1 MEPLIRPLAP
11 DFTDYLHD
19 ESRLTGQ
26 AETISFPRTEEEV
39 REVLRRTAATG
50 TPVTV
55 QGGRTGITGGAV
67 PRGGHVLNL
76 GRLDRILGLHRE
88 GGLWL
93 VRVEAGVPL
102 SALNAAL
109 AAGAIPGDLPG
120 NRGALF
126 FPPDPTEATATL
138 GGMAATNA
146 SGARSFAYGPTRAHV
161 EALRVVLADGSAL
174 DLRRGREKARQ
185 GRYRLTVDT
194 GRVLEGELPGY
205 RPPAV
210 KNAAG
215 LFVQPDM
222 DLLDL
227 FIGCEGTLGVIT
239 ELELRLSPLPP
250 CIWACLAFFPRE
262 ADALHYVAALR
273 AGGRGARP
281 AAIEYFDRRALDL
294 LAEELTAFL
303 PSRPEAEACLYVEY
317 HQDREPGEEELL
329 AMLAALESFGSGEK
343 LAWTA
348 DTPRE
353 LELLKGIRHA
363 LPEKLNRLI
372 AERQRRLP
380 DITKLGT
387 DLAVPA
393 AALEQALA
401 MYRRDLA
408 ESGLEHVLF
417 GHIGDSHVHVNIL
430 PRSAEEYARGRK
442 LYARWADTVIS
453 WGGTISAEHG
463 VGKLKVELLC
473 KMYGSSSI
481 DGMRRLI
488 ETFNPDRRLNRG
500 NMVP

>member
-1 MEPLIRPLAP
+1 MDPLIRPLSP

-19 ESRLTGQ
+19 ESRLSGR
-26 AETISFPRTEEEV
+26 AETISFPRGEEEV
-39 REVLRRTAATG
+39 REVLRQTAAAD

-76 GRLDRILGLHRE
+76 GRLDRILELGSSAA
-88 GGLWL
+88 
-93 VRVEAGVPL
+93 RVQPGVPL

-109 AAGAIPGDLPG
+109 AAQHP
-120 NRGALF
+120 ALF

-161 EALRVVLADGSAL
+161 QALRVVLADGSAL
-174 DLRRGREKARQ
+174 SLSRGHERAR
-185 GRYRLTVDT
+185 GGSFRLAADS
-194 GRVLEGELPGY
+194 GRVLAGNLPSY
-205 RPPAV
+205 PLPEV

-215 LFVQPDM
+215 LFVRPDM

-239 ELELRLSPLPP
+239 ELELRLSALPP

-262 ADALHYVAALR
+262 VDALRYVDALR
-273 AGGRGARP
+273 TDALAGGARP
-281 AAIEYFDRRALDL
+281 AAIEYFDRQALGL
-294 LAEELTAFL
+294 LAEELAAYL
-303 PSRPEAEACLYVEY
+303 PSTPEAEACLYVEY

-329 AMLAALESFGSGEK
+329 AMLGALERFGSGEK

-363 LPEKLNRLI
+363 LPEKVNRVI

-393 AALEQALA
+393 AALGEAMA
-401 MYRRDLA
+401 MYHRDLA
-408 ESGLEHVLF
+408 SSGLEHVLF
-417 GHIGDSHVHVNIL
+417 GHIGDSHVHANIL
-430 PRSAEEYARGRK
+430 PRSAEEYHRGRE
-442 LYARWADTVIS
+442 LYARWAEAVIA

-463 VGKLKVELLC
+463 VGKIKVELLR
-473 KMYGSSSI
+473 KMYGADSI

-488 ETFNPDRRLNRG
+488 ECFNPGRRLNQG
-500 NMVP
+500 NMIS

>member
-26 AETISFPRTEEEV
+26 AQTISFPRTEEEV
-39 REVLRRTAATG
+39 REVLRRTAAAG

-67 PRGGHVLNL
+67 PREGHLLNL
-76 GRLDRILGLHRE
+76 SRMDRILTLHRA
-88 GGLWL
+88 GGRWL
-93 VRVEAGVPL
+93 ARVEAGVPL
-102 SALNAAL
+102 SALSASL

-120 NRGALF
+120 SRGALF

-161 EALRVVLADGSAL
+161 EALRVVLADGSVL
-174 DLRRGREKARQ
+174 DLHRGREKAQ
-185 GRYRLTVDT
+185 GGSFRLTTDS

-205 RPPAV
+205 RLPAV
-210 KNAAG
+210 KNTAG
-215 LFVQPDM
+215 LYVQPDM

-239 ELELRLSPLPP
+239 ELELRLSPLPA
-250 CIWACLAFFPRE
+250 CVWACLAFFPRE
-262 ADALHYVAALR
+262 ADALRYVAALR

-281 AAIEYFDRRALDL
+281 VAIEYFDRQALGL
-294 LAEELTAFL
+294 LADELAAFL
-303 PSRPEAEACLYVEY
+303 PSPPQAEACLYVEY
-317 HQDREPGEEELL
+317 HQDREPGEEELMI
-329 AMLAALESFGSGEK
+329 MLAALESFGSGEK

-430 PRSAEEYARGRK
+430 PRSEEEYARGRE
-442 LYARWADTVIS
+442 LYARWADTVIA

-473 KMYGSSSI
+473 KMYGSGSI

-488 ETFNPDRRLNRG
+488 ETFNPGRRLNRG